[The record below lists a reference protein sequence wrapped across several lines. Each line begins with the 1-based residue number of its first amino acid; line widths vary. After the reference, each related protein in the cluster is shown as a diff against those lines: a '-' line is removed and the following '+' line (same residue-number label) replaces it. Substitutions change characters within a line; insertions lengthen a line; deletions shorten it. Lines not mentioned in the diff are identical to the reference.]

1 MPRCVVCDYCSE
13 TDGNDF
19 RSFSYREE
27 ERGDVCGKCSGVI
40 REFHQH
46 FYLLEKHNNPSEAGA
61 YVLSEFDSD
70 VGLSEVL
77 EVGSMEGHTEEDAG

>member
-19 RSFSYREE
+19 RSFVYREE

-40 REFHQH
+40 RDYHQH
-46 FYLLEKHNNPSEAGA
+46 FYFLDKEAGPSEASA
-61 YVLSEFDSD
+61 YLYSEFDSD
-70 VGLSEVL
+70 MGLSEVL
-77 EVGSMEGHTEEDAG
+77 EVGSMEGYPEEDAG